1 MSGRSVVKLN
11 LKDLTCI
18 SLMFGSEQHFCWFR
32 SLFEKKNDKKKINIS
47 SDFYF
52 FNSNLKNKK
61 RISSLPLGSENPQAV
76 ILFF

>member
-18 SLMFGSEQHFCWFR
+18 SQHFCWFR
-32 SLFEKKNDKKKINIS
+32 SLFEKKNDKEKINIS